1 LQRNEATTL
10 RLQRRFGEQRSQFAQ
25 LAGTARRRCVVA
37 LKKNRSAA
45 KDSTMAKTR
54 ADQLLVD
61 RGLVESR
68 ARAQALILAGLV
80 FSGER
85 KIEKAGQ
92 ALAEDASLEVRG
104 KEHPWVSRGG
114 IKLAHALEHFGWDVT
129 GAVALDVGSSTG
141 GFTDVLLQKGVSKV
155 FAVDVGTNQLA
166 WKLRQDPRVLV
177 HEKTNARYLTDAV
190 VTEPVDI
197 IVCDASFISLAKV
210 LDRALDLA
218 RPGGRL
224 VALVKPQ
231 FEAERGEVG
240 KSGVVRDPAVHERV
254 CRSAEEWLR
263 SRGWEIDGIAQSP
276 ITGPEGNVEFLLA
289 ARRAAQATDGQA
301 G

>member
-1 LQRNEATTL
+1 MTKA
-10 RLQRRFGEQRSQFAQ
+10 
-25 LAGTARRRCVVA
+25 
-37 LKKNRSAA
+37 
-45 KDSTMAKTR
+45 R
-54 ADQLLVD
+54 ADQMLVD

-68 ARAQALILAGLV
+68 AKAQALILAGLV

-92 ALAEDASLEVRG
+92 ALAEDAPLEVRG

-141 GFTDVLLQKGVSKV
+141 GFTDVLLQKGAAKV

-190 VTEPVDI
+190 VTEPVDL

-210 LDRALDLA
+210 LDAALGFA
-218 RPGGRL
+218 KPGGRL
-224 VALVKPQ
+224 IALVKPQ
-231 FEAERGEVG
+231 FEAERGEIG
-240 KSGVVRDPAVHERV
+240 KGGVVRDPEIHARV
-254 CRSAEEWLR
+254 CAQARQWIEA
-263 SRGWEIDGIAQSP
+263 RGWEAAGVVESP

-289 ARRAAQATDGQA
+289 ARRPE
-301 G
+301 